1 MKLCFATNNHHK
13 LEEVMAILGE
23 SIPLLTLRE
32 IGCEEDLSE
41 TQETIAGNAYQK
53 AKYVWDE
60 YNFPCFADD
69 TGLEVAA
76 LGGAPGVY
84 SARYAGPQRSSDDN
98 IDLLLKNLDGQTHR
112 EAQFRTVIS
121 LVMPQGEWMFE
132 GIVEGI
138 ILQER
143 RGSEGFGYD
152 PVFLPKGTW
161 KTLAQMT
168 MEEKNSI
175 SHRAIAVKKL
185 AEFLVGL

>member
-1 MKLCFATNNHHK
+1 
-13 LEEVMAILGE
+13 
-23 SIPLLTLRE
+23 
-32 IGCEEDLSE
+32 
-41 TQETIAGNAYQK
+41 
-53 AKYVWDE
+53 
-60 YNFPCFADD
+60 
-69 TGLEVAA
+69 
-76 LGGAPGVY
+76 
-84 SARYAGPQRSSDDN
+84 
-98 IDLLLKNLDGQTHR
+98 
-112 EAQFRTVIS
+112 
-121 LVMPQGEWMFE
+121 MPQGEWMFE

-152 PVFLPKGTW
+152 SVFLPKGTW

>member
-1 MKLCFATNNHHK
+1 MDVTKSF
-13 LEEVMAILGE
+13 
-23 SIPLLTLRE
+23 
-32 IGCEEDLSE
+32 SE

-53 AKYVWDE
+53 AKYVWDH
-60 YNFPCFADD
+60 YDFPCFADD

-84 SARYAGPQRSSDDN
+84 SARYAGPQRSSEHN
-98 IDLLLKNLDGQTHR
+98 IDLLLKNLDGQKHR

-121 LVMPQGEWMFE
+121 LVLPQGEWKFE

-143 RGSEGFGYD
+143 RGAGGFGYD
-152 PVFLPKGTW
+152 PVFLPKGTE

-168 MEEKNSI
+168 MEEKNII

-185 AEFLVGL
+185 AEFVNRQR

>member
-1 MKLCFATNNHHK
+1 
-13 LEEVMAILGE
+13 MAILGG

-32 IGCEEDLSE
+32 IGCEEELSE
-41 TQETIAGNAYQK
+41 TQETIAGNACQK

-60 YNFPCFADD
+60 YNVPCFADD